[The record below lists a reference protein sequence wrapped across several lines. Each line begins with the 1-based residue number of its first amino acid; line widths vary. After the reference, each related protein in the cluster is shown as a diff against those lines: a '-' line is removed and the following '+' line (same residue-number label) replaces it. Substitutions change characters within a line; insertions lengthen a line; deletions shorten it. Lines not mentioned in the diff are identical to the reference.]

1 MDNRPAF
8 AQDPQP
14 ETSGHAELLRVAAET
29 LRGMVREVP
38 RGPWRWGEPDL
49 AIEEPLSVGIGNP
62 ISTRSPHARRWRGPA
77 ESLETTTPVV
87 HPPPAWTV
95 PIDAVGPGVAE
106 ALATLLEQ
114 LAKRIEDGATDS
126 ADEVERAAVAVA
138 GCVIHAAESTGAPAP
153 AEMSRW
159 VARS

>member
-14 ETSGHAELLRVAAET
+14 ETSGHAKLLRVAAET
-29 LRGMVREVP
+29 LRDIVREVP

-77 ESLETTTPVV
+77 ESLDTTTPAVR
-87 HPPPAWTV
+87 PRPAWTV
-95 PIDAVGPGVAE
+95 PIDAVGPEVAE
-106 ALATLLEQ
+106 ALATLLDQ

-138 GCVIHAAESTGAPAP
+138 GCVIHAAESTRAHAPADT
-153 AEMSRW
+153 SRR
-159 VARS
+159 VARP